1 MDEMQIQYT
10 VDTGIVRG
18 LDYYT
23 KTVFEFVDSNGF
35 TLCGGGRYDGLIHE
49 IDEKQDIPSVGFGM
63 GIERILYFM
72 DKEGVEFPPAD
83 PVALYVGI
91 LGKEARGRA
100 YRLVDS
106 LRRQGFIVETD
117 YMDRG
122 AKKTVII
129 GSQEL
134 EENKARIKDMET
146 GEQVEVGLDEIAE
159 LLKQ

>member
-1 MDEMQIQYT
+1 M
-10 VDTGIVRG
+10 
-18 LDYYT
+18 
-23 KTVFEFVDSNGF
+23 
-35 TLCGGGRYDGLIHE
+35 
-49 IDEKQDIPSVGFGM
+49 
-63 GIERILYFM
+63 
-72 DKEGVEFPPAD
+72 EFPPAD

-117 YMDRG
+117 YMDRSVKAQMKYANKLG